1 MHNEVG
7 AANVPTH
14 LSILMCSYL
23 MATKTDYYEMLSV
36 TRDANGDEVKRAY
49 RKLAMQYHP
58 DKNPGDKTAEVK
70 FREITEAYQIL
81 SDDQK
86 RAAYD
91 RYGHAAF
98 EQGGMGGMGGMGGF
112 DFNGF
117 PGGLSDILN
126 EVFGEMMGGQ
136 GRSSTGAHNSSM
148 RGNDV
153 RYDLEVTLEEA
164 FKGIEKN
171 IKVATPLTCETC
183 KGSGAKPGTTPATC
197 KQCSGAGKVRIQQ
210 GFFLMERT
218 CPVCSGAGRVIED
231 ACKDCRGQGRIRKE
245 RTLKIT
251 VPAGVD
257 TGTRIRIAGEGE
269 AGMRGGASGD
279 LYVFIAVKP
288 HAFLHR
294 EGANLLA
301 RMPVSFVLAS
311 LGGTLEVPTLDGK
324 PANLALPE
332 GAQNGQQFRLKGQGM
347 SMLQQART
355 RGEVTRGDLFVEIS
369 IETPVNLTAKQKQL
383 LEEFDTISEA
393 KKNNPVTHG
402 FLEKV
407 KTFFAKQAADAK
419 ATEANEQKQGVKQ

>member
-1 MHNEVG
+1 
-7 AANVPTH
+7 
-14 LSILMCSYL
+14 
-23 MATKTDYYEMLSV
+23 MATKTDYYELLSV
-36 TRDANGDEVKRAY
+36 SRDASGDEVKRAY

-98 EQGGMGGMGGMGGF
+98 EQGSPFGGGGMGGF

-126 EVFGEMMGGQ
+126 EVFGEMMGGGQ
-136 GRSSTGAHNSSM
+136 GRSPTGAQ

-153 RYDLEVTLEEA
+153 RYDLEITLEEA

-183 KGSGAKPGTTPATC
+183 KGNGAKPGTTPSTC
-197 KQCSGAGKVRIQQ
+197 KQCGGAGKVRIQQ

-231 ACKDCRGQGRIRKE
+231 ACKDCRGQGRVRKE
-245 RTLKIT
+245 RTLKIS

-269 AGMRGGASGD
+269 AGLRGGAMGD
-279 LYVFIAVKP
+279 LYVFITVKP

-311 LGGTLEVPTLDGK
+311 LGGTLEVPTLDGR
-324 PANLALPE
+324 PANLTLPE

-347 SMLQQART
+347 TTLQQART

-383 LEEFDTISEA
+383 LEEFDTLSEA

-407 KTFFAKQAADAK
+407 KTFFAKQKETA
-419 ATEANEQKQGVKQ
+419 EQEHRTGEQRQGAQK

>member
-1 MHNEVG
+1 
-7 AANVPTH
+7 
-14 LSILMCSYL
+14 
-23 MATKTDYYEMLSV
+23 MATKTDYYELLSV
-36 TRDANGDEVKRAY
+36 SRNANGDEVKRAY

-98 EQGGMGGMGGMGGF
+98 EQGGMGGAGMGGF

-126 EVFGEMMGGQ
+126 EVFGEMMGGGG
-136 GRSSTGAHNSSM
+136 GRASSTGAQ

-153 RYDLEVTLEEA
+153 RYDLELTLEEA
-164 FKGIEKN
+164 FKGVEKE
-171 IKVATPLTCETC
+171 IKVSTPQTCETC
-183 KGSGAKPGTTPATC
+183 KGSGAKPGSSPTTC
-197 KQCSGAGKVRIQQ
+197 KQCQGAGKVRIQQ
-210 GFFLMERT
+210 GFFLMERS

-231 ACKDCRGQGRIRKE
+231 PCKDCRGQGRTRKE

-257 TGTRIRIAGEGE
+257 TGTRIRIASEGE

-301 RMPVSFVLAS
+301 RMPISFVLAA

-324 PANLALPE
+324 PANLTLPE

-347 SMLQQART
+347 TMLQQARV

-369 IETPVNLTAKQKQL
+369 VETPVNLTAKQKQL
-383 LEEFDTISEA
+383 LEEFDTASEP
-393 KKNNPVTHG
+393 KKNNPHMHG

-407 KTFFAKQAADAK
+407 KGFFQKDAK
-419 ATEANEQKQGVKQ
+419 EKEAVGSTKQSAQK